1 MIFFSIDPGE
11 KGSIVVWSQE
21 KPAMILN
28 NPYKNKR
35 LDGVEVIDIFNT
47 YRPSVVVVEDV
58 HTSPRMG
65 TTSAG
70 NFMYGIGMY
79 HGIANAFGAELV
91 LLSPQKWKAVVGLYG
106 KPKIA
111 ALEKVKL
118 HTSSFN
124 KDIKPYPNRLDR
136 AEAVLIGAAYLKIK
150 RMEDKG
156 TNAQ

>member
-11 KGSIVVWSQE
+11 KGAIVIWSQE

-35 LDGVEVIDIFNT
+35 LDGVAVVDIFNT
-47 YRPSVVVVEDV
+47 YRPSVVVMEDV

-65 TTSAG
+65 NASAG
-70 NFMYGIGMY
+70 NFMYGVGMY
-79 HGIANAFGAELV
+79 HGIASAFGSELV

-118 HTSSFN
+118 HTDTFN
-124 KDIKPYPNRLDR
+124 SNIQPYPNRLDR
-136 AEAVLIGAAYLKIK
+136 AEAVLIGYAYQKLQKHGMVWYD
-150 RMEDKG
+150 R
-156 TNAQ
+156 